1 MTLSLQARLLLAAL
15 LVLMV
20 FTGLTGLVLD
30 KAFRQSA
37 ETAMQDRLQ
46 GYLYALLAAVDV
58 DDSGMPRFTRN
69 LPDAR
74 FNRPGSGLYASI
86 KNRDKHA
93 VLHSR
98 SLLGNRLP
106 AQSEVPFGQYH
117 YEILQLKNVPHY
129 RLNYS
134 VRWELDAQQAYGLD
148 FQIVEDMQ
156 SYQQQIN
163 TYRRNLWG
171 WLGAAVLVL
180 LILQAII
187 LRWSLQPL
195 RQVATDLARIEAGQ
209 AERLQGKYPKELQH
223 LTNTLNGLLDHTRN
237 QLQRYRDSLGN
248 MAHSLKTPLAILANA
263 LSLRQTETSSSVDAE
278 EQLQRIRQ
286 IIDYQL
292 QHAAAAGQASLGK
305 TTPLKPVVT
314 KIIKAMQ
321 KVHAD
326 KALQFENHIDASL
339 TCQCDEGDLMEML
352 GNLLENACKWSQ
364 QRIRITAQQM
374 QDGMEICIED
384 DGPGIPAEVRE
395 QVLQRGQRADLTTA
409 GHGIGLA
416 MVHELVLLYGGNLRI
431 EASEMGGAAI
441 YIQLP
446 NSMRTPST

>member
-20 FTGLTGLVLD
+20 FTGLTGLALD

-37 ETAMQDRLQ
+37 ETALQDRLQ

-86 KNRDKHA
+86 QNIDRQA
-93 VLHSR
+93 LLHSR

-106 AQSEVPFGQYH
+106 AQSEVPPGQYH
-117 YEILQLKNVPHY
+117 YETLQLNDLPHY
-129 RLNYS
+129 RLAYS
-134 VRWELDAQQAYGLD
+134 VRWELDEERAYRLD
-148 FQIVEDMQ
+148 FQVVEDMQ
-156 SYQQQIN
+156 SYQQQIS

-171 WLGAAVLVL
+171 WLGAAVVVLLVL
-180 LILQAII
+180 QAVI
-187 LRWSLQPL
+187 LRWSLKPL
-195 RQVATDLARIEAGQ
+195 RQVAIDLAAIEAGQ
-209 AERLQGKYPKELQH
+209 AECLQGKYPKELQH
-223 LTNTLNGLLDHTRN
+223 LTNTLNGLLDHTRS

-263 LSLRQTETSSSVDAE
+263 LSLKQTEPSSTVEAE

-305 TTPLKPVVT
+305 TTQLKPAAS
-314 KIIKAMQ
+314 KIINAMQ

-326 KALQFENHIDASL
+326 KNLQFENHIDESL
-339 TCQCDEGDLMEML
+339 TCQCDEGDLLEVL

-364 QRIRITAQQM
+364 KHIRITAQQ
-374 QDGMEICIED
+374 QQSGLEICIED

-395 QVLQRGQRADLTTA
+395 QVLQRGQRADPTTA

-416 MVHELVLLYGGNLRI
+416 MVHEIVLLYGGNLRI
-431 EASEMGGAAI
+431 DSSDLGGTTI
-441 YIQLP
+441 CITLP
-446 NSMRTPST
+446 

>member
-1 MTLSLQARLLLAAL
+1 VTLSLQARLLLAAI

-20 FTGLTGLVLD
+20 FTGLTGLALD

-37 ETAMQDRLQ
+37 ETALQDRLQ

-58 DDSGMPRFTRN
+58 DESGTPRFNRN

-86 KNRDKHA
+86 QNTDNQT
-93 VLHSR
+93 VLNSR
-98 SLLGNRLP
+98 SLLGDRLP
-106 AQSEVPFGQYH
+106 AQTNIPLGQH
-117 YEILQLKNVPHY
+117 QYESLTLNDIPHY
-129 RLNYS
+129 RLSYS
-134 VRWELDAQQAYGLD
+134 VRWELEAEQAYRLN
-148 FQIVEDMQ
+148 FQVVEDMQ
-156 SYQQQIN
+156 SYQQQIT

-180 LILQAII
+180 LLLQAII
-187 LRWSLQPL
+187 LRWSLKPL
-195 RQVATDLARIEAGQ
+195 RQVATDLASIEAGK
-209 AERLQGKYPKELQH
+209 AERLHGKYPKELQH
-223 LTNTLNGLLDHTRN
+223 LTDTLNGLLDHTRS

-263 LSLRQTETSSSVDAE
+263 LSLKQTDSNSVVEAE
-278 EQLQRIRQ
+278 EQLLRIRQ

-292 QHAAAAGQASLGK
+292 QRAAAAGQSSPG
-305 TTPLKPVVT
+305 TNTQLKPVAT
-314 KIIKAMQ
+314 KIINAMQ

-326 KALQFENHIDASL
+326 KSLHIEAQIDDSL
-339 TCQCDEGDLMEML
+339 TCQCDEGDLMEVL

-364 QRIRITAQQM
+364 QHIRITARTAKQ
-374 QDGMEICIED
+374 GGVEIWIED

-395 QVLQRGQRADLTTA
+395 QVLQRGQRADPTTA

-416 MVHELVLLYGGNLRI
+416 MVHEIVLLYGGRLKI
-431 EASEMGGAAI
+431 ESSELGGTAI

-446 NSMRTPST
+446 

>member
-15 LVLMV
+15 LVLML
-20 FTGLTGLVLD
+20 FTGLTGLALD

-37 ETAMQDRLQ
+37 ETALQDRLQ

-86 KNRDKHA
+86 QNRDKQA
-93 VLHSR
+93 TLHSR

-106 AQSEVPFGQYH
+106 SLNAEPPGQYH
-117 YEILQLKNVPHY
+117 YKTLQLNDLPHY
-129 RLNYS
+129 RLSYS
-134 VRWELDAQQAYGLD
+134 VRWELDEERAYRLD
-148 FQIVEDMQ
+148 FQVVEDMQ
-156 SYQQQIN
+156 SYQQQIS

-180 LILQAII
+180 LVLQAII
-187 LRWSLQPL
+187 LRWSLNPL
-195 RQVATDLARIEAGQ
+195 RQVAADLARIEAGQ
-209 AERLQGKYPKELQH
+209 AERLQGKYPKELQL
-223 LTNTLNGLLDHTRN
+223 LTNTLNGLLDHTRS

-263 LSLRQTETSSSVDAE
+263 LSLKQTDSTSTVEAE

-292 QHAAAAGQASLGK
+292 HHAAAAGQASLGK
-305 TTPLKPVVT
+305 STQVRPVAS
-314 KIIKAMQ
+314 KIISAMQ

-326 KALQFENHIDASL
+326 KNLQFENLIDASL

-352 GNLLENACKWSQ
+352 GNLIENACKWSQ
-364 QRIRITAQQM
+364 QYIRITAQQK
-374 QDGMEICIED
+374 QDGVEIGIED
-384 DGPGIPAEVRE
+384 DGPGIPTEVRE
-395 QVLQRGQRADLTTA
+395 RVLQRGQRADPTTT

-416 MVHELVLLYGGNLRI
+416 MVQEIVLLYGGSLRI
-431 EASEMGGAAI
+431 ESSDLGGTAI
-441 YIQLP
+441 YLSLP
-446 NSMRTPST
+446 

>member
-20 FTGLTGLVLD
+20 FTGLTGLALD

-37 ETAMQDRLQ
+37 ETALQDRQQ

-58 DDSGMPRFTRN
+58 DDSGTPRFSRN

-74 FNRPGSGLYASI
+74 FDRPGSGLYASI
-86 KNRDKHA
+86 QNTDNQA
-93 VLHSR
+93 VLNSR

-106 AQSEVPFGQYH
+106 VPASIALGQYQ
-117 YEILQLKNVPHY
+117 YEFLTLNDVPHY
-129 RLNYS
+129 RLAYS
-134 VRWELDAQQAYGLD
+134 VRWELDTDQTYRLD

-156 SYQQQIN
+156 SYQQQIT

-171 WLGAAVLVL
+171 WLGAAVVVL
-180 LILQAII
+180 LLLQAII
-187 LRWSLQPL
+187 LRWSLKPL
-195 RQVATDLARIEAGQ
+195 RQVAADLASIEAGT
-209 AERLQGKYPKELQH
+209 AERLQGKYPQELQH
-223 LTNTLNGLLDHTRN
+223 LTDTLNDLLDHTRS

-263 LSLRQTETSSSVDAE
+263 LSLKQTGSTPVVEAE

-292 QHAAAAGQASLGK
+292 HRAAAGQASLG
-305 TTPLKPVVT
+305 TATPLKPVAK
-314 KIIKAMQ
+314 KIINAMQ

-326 KALQFENHIDASL
+326 KSLRIEDRIDKSV
-339 TCQCDEGDLMEML
+339 TCQCDEGDLMEVL

-364 QRIRITAQQM
+364 HHIRITARQRKQ
-374 QDGMEICIED
+374 GGVEICIED

-395 QVLQRGQRADLTTA
+395 QVLQRGERADPTTA

-416 MVHELVLLYGGNLRI
+416 MVHEVVQGCYGN
-431 EASEMGGAAI
+431 
-441 YIQLP
+441 
-446 NSMRTPST
+446 

>member
-20 FTGLTGLVLD
+20 FTGLTGLALD
-30 KAFRQSA
+30 KAFQQSA
-37 ETAMQDRLQ
+37 ETALQDRLQ

-86 KNRDKHA
+86 QNTDKQT

-106 AQSEVPFGQYH
+106 AQKPVPLGQYQ
-117 YEILQLKNVPHY
+117 YEPLQLNDVPHY
-129 RLNYS
+129 RLAYS
-134 VRWELDAQQAYGLD
+134 VRWELDAAQAYRLD

-156 SYQQQIN
+156 TYQQQIS

-180 LILQAII
+180 LVLQAII
-187 LRWSLQPL
+187 LRWSLRPL
-195 RQVATDLARIEAGQ
+195 RQVATDLASIEAGK

-223 LTNTLNGLLDHTRN
+223 LTNTLNGLLDHTRS

-248 MAHSLKTPLAILANA
+248 MAHSLKTPLAILANT
-263 LSLRQTETSSSVDAE
+263 LSLKQTESTATVEAE
-278 EQLQRIRQ
+278 QQLQRIRQ

-292 QHAAAAGQASLGK
+292 QHAATAGQTSLGK
-305 TTPLKPVVT
+305 TTQLKPVAS
-314 KIIKAMQ
+314 KIINAMQ

-339 TCQCDEGDLMEML
+339 TCQCDEGDLMEVL

-364 QRIRITAQQM
+364 QHIRITAQAKQH
-374 QDGMEICIED
+374 GLEICIED
-384 DGPGIPAEVRE
+384 DGPGIPAEVRQ
-395 QVLQRGQRADLTTA
+395 QVLQRGQRADPTTA
-409 GHGIGLA
+409 GHVIGLA
-416 MVHELVLLYGGNLRI
+416 MVHEIVLLYGGELRI
-431 EASEMGGAAI
+431 ESSELGGTAV

-446 NSMRTPST
+446 